1 MKSKSIGCA
10 AISGIMFNAMDVGT
24 NLNALEQKKKP
35 QKYGTGEQTMIET
48 VCKYVINAGTEMSEC
63 TCYRKNKCEYQ
74 NPDYNPDG
82 RINVVTCEKYLPEP
96 PEKE

>member
-1 MKSKSIGCA
+1 
-10 AISGIMFNAMDVGT
+10 
-24 NLNALEQKKKP
+24 
-35 QKYGTGEQTMIET
+35 MIET
-48 VCKYVINAGTEMSEC
+48 LCRYVMNTGTETSEC
-63 TCYRKNKCEYQ
+63 TCYRTNKCEYQ